1 MEPRGGTSRKEKSK
15 RKHLRVPA
23 VYFLQ
28 LNRTVTAPS
37 VSLQVTTLNGQHDAV
52 GTSDQS
58 MFGFARLSHNAV
70 QPRVAGQ
77 VDAVGIV
84 QHVIG
89 VVVFGSGGTVVEGCV
104 VGVLWVCCECIVSV
118 V

>member
-15 RKHLRVPA
+15 RTHLRVPA

-28 LNRTVTAPS
+28 LNRTVAAPS
-37 VSLQVTTLNGQHDAV
+37 VSLQVTTLNGQHNAV

-104 VGVLWVCCECIVSV
+104 VSV